1 MSLKNKNS
9 GSRDFFSSRT
19 VILDTMN
26 TFNQIIRAALFAL
39 LTIIGMIMAVIFMA
53 STALAIA
60 ILYVVARISGRP
72 FGIKSYWEQRRR
84 PNPAQAF
91 QQRNFASRP
100 AARTKHQN
108 VSDIEMREIN

>member
-1 MSLKNKNS
+1 MH
-9 GSRDFFSSRT
+9 
-19 VILDTMN
+19 
-26 TFNQIIRAALFAL
+26 TFNQIIRAVLFAL

-60 ILYVVARISGRP
+60 ILYVVARLSGRP
-72 FGIKSYWEQRRR
+72 FGIKSYWNGRRR

-91 QQRNFASRP
+91 QQRTHANRP
-100 AARTKHQN
+100 QGAAKRQN